1 MQYIEIIDIP
11 SYVELLTVGH
21 IFRNAWIK
29 TLLLHIVKY
38 FHVEEGFHHE
48 CFIYLKVYYVGKF
61 STPHT
66 CLRL

>member
-48 CFIYLKVYYVGKF
+48 CFIYLTVSLVG
-61 STPHT
+61 TVDPPHT
-66 CLRL
+66 YLTL